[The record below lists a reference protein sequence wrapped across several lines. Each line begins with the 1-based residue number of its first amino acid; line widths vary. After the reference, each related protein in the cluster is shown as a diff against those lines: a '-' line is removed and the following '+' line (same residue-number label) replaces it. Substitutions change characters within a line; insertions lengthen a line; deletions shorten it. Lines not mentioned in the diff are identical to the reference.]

1 MPTFTVA
8 IRGNKFRPAAAKEAA
23 RNLSPHEVVIIRPDP
38 TNEFDPNALMIIAN
52 NDIFIGFVQKDMAAV
67 MAARLDGE
75 DTLGFVSEHSDPSS
89 GLYLIEV
96 TIP

>member
-38 TNEFDPNALMIIAN
+38 TNEHDPNALKIIAN
-52 NDIFIGFVQKDMAAV
+52 NEVFIGFVQRDMAAV
-67 MAARLDGE
+67 IAARLDG
-75 DTLGFVSEHSDPSS
+75 DTLGFVSEHSDPQS

-96 TIP
+96 TVP

>member
-8 IRGNKFRPAAAKEAA
+8 IRGTKFRPSEAREVA
-23 RNLSPHEVVIIRPDP
+23 GNLSPHQNVTLEPDP
-38 TNEFDPNALMIIAN
+38 SNDHDPNAIKIIAQ
-52 NDIFIGFVQKDMAAV
+52 DQFIGYVQKDMAAV
-67 MAARLDGE
+67 LASRLDGLTE
-75 DTLGFVSEHSDPSS
+75 AYVSENTDPQS